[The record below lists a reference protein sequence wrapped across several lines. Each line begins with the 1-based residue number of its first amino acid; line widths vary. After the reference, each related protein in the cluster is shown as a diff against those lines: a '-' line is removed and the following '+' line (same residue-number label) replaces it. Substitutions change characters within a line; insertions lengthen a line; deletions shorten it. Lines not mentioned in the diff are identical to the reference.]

1 MLREALQRDM
11 DTAAVDIY
19 GFAGDRC
26 DRIVAT
32 VLARL
37 RTEGTSLLPG
47 SDPN

>member
-26 DRIVAT
+26 DRIVAA

-37 RTEGTSLLPG
+37 GPG
-47 SDPN
+47 GQVLV